1 MISSNA
7 QARADAHDPGAGH
20 HEGRV
25 AARPCHR
32 PRRLPRP
39 SREPSHRLHHR
50 DDDDERPR
58 EQGLPEEGKGRS
70 RVSIPS
76 GPAGADRHLLD
87 GARIREPGFRW
98 RAAAA
103 AAAPRQG
110 RPPQRCGARR
120 TAPTDRRGTV
130 MAAFTPILA
139 LYSLEI
145 LLLIA
150 SAAAAVSLVRVPP
163 RGRLVLWRAVV
174 IACLLLPL
182 APPRVVQV
190 DLMPMATTAR
200 VIDSGSSTLTT
211 NASTASIIGL
221 IPWIVVAGA
230 LLRTVWL
237 GIGIVR
243 LRALSRRS
251 RTAVLSDDLRTLK
264 QALAPTAEVAWH
276 DDLPQPVTFG
286 TRRPVVLLPSRLRD
300 TSEQCQRA
308 VVCHAPVHVE
318 RGDWTATIV
327 EELILT
333 ALWFHP
339 AVWWAIGQIQLNR
352 EATVDAR
359 VVGITNA
366 RRAYMEALLAFADG
380 NAPAVAPVFARRR
393 QIVMRIRQLS
403 QEVVMSRTRLT
414 LAGTTL
420 AAIVIGSTWSVV
432 SAVPIRTEV
441 RHRTVA
447 APMIEP
453 QPTAATPAAQHPQR
467 TPPPRELPPPPPPP
481 PPPPA
486 DGKTNPRVVTDPKPP
501 YPAEALPHS
510 PGATVWVAL
519 KIGANGEVTEAKAT
533 RWQLTIDHSIDDP
546 SYWASRPERAFVD
559 AAEATALKWK
569 FAPPEVNTRTQVDV
583 LFTFRNFPNANAA
596 KALRIGAGMRPPI
609 KVADIRPM
617 YPEAAKAARIEGPV
631 VLELRIGTDGLVVD
645 ASVVQSIPMLDDAA
659 VEAARQWKYAP
670 TLLNG
675 APVEVLMNVTI
686 NFVAPPAP

>member
-1 MISSNA
+1 
-7 QARADAHDPGAGH
+7 
-20 HEGRV
+20 
-25 AARPCHR
+25 
-32 PRRLPRP
+32 
-39 SREPSHRLHHR
+39 
-50 DDDDERPR
+50 
-58 EQGLPEEGKGRS
+58 
-70 RVSIPS
+70 
-76 GPAGADRHLLD
+76 
-87 GARIREPGFRW
+87 
-98 RAAAA
+98 
-103 AAAPRQG
+103 
-110 RPPQRCGARR
+110 
-120 TAPTDRRGTV
+120 

-145 LLLIA
+145 LLLVA

-182 APPRVVQV
+182 APPRVVHV
-190 DLMPMATTAR
+190 DLMPMATAAR
-200 VIDSGSSTLTT
+200 VIDPGSSTPMTGS
-211 NASTASIIGL
+211 STASIIGL

-237 GIGIVR
+237 GIGIIR

-251 RTAVLSDDLRTLK
+251 TTAALSDDLRILK

-286 TRRPVVLLPSRLRD
+286 ARHPVVLLPSRLRD
-300 TSEQCQRA
+300 TSEECQRA
-308 VVCHAPVHVE
+308 VVCHELVHVE
-318 RGDWTATIV
+318 RGDWPATIV

-359 VVGITNA
+359 VVGITGA

-380 NAPAVAPVFARRR
+380 NAPAVASVFARRR
-393 QIVMRIRQLS
+393 QIVTRIRQLS

-414 LAGTTL
+414 FAGTTL

-447 APMIEP
+447 ATRIEPQPMIEP
-453 QPTAATPAAQHPQR
+453 LLTAATPAAQNPQR
-467 TPPPRELPPPPPPP
+467 TPPPPKLPPPPPQPPPPP

-519 KIGANGEVTEAKAT
+519 KIGANGDVTEAKAT

-546 SYWASRPERAFVD
+546 NYWASKPERAFVD

-569 FAPPEVNTRTQVDV
+569 FAPPEANTRTQVDV
-583 LFTFRNFPNANAA
+583 LFTFRNIPGAAVRNIQPDAA
-596 KALRIGAGMRPPI
+596 KNGGTVIRVGGSIKPPAKVRDVQPIYPPAALAANVQGA
-609 KVADIRPM
+609 
-617 YPEAAKAARIEGPV
+617 V
-631 VLELRIGTDGLVVD
+631 VLDAHIGVDGSVLD
-645 ASVVQSIPMLDDAA
+645 ASVLRSIPLLDDAA
-659 VEAARQWKYAP
+659 VEAVRQWRYVP

-675 APVEVLMNVTI
+675 APVEVMVTVTV
-686 NFVAPPAP
+686 NFSP

>member
-1 MISSNA
+1 
-7 QARADAHDPGAGH
+7 
-20 HEGRV
+20 
-25 AARPCHR
+25 
-32 PRRLPRP
+32 
-39 SREPSHRLHHR
+39 
-50 DDDDERPR
+50 
-58 EQGLPEEGKGRS
+58 
-70 RVSIPS
+70 
-76 GPAGADRHLLD
+76 
-87 GARIREPGFRW
+87 
-98 RAAAA
+98 
-103 AAAPRQG
+103 
-110 RPPQRCGARR
+110 
-120 TAPTDRRGTV
+120 
-130 MAAFTPILA
+130 MAIFTPILA

-145 LLLIA
+145 LLLVA

-182 APPRVVQV
+182 APPRVVHV

-200 VIDSGSSTLTT
+200 VIDPGSSTLMTG
-211 NASTASIIGL
+211 ASTASIIGL

-237 GIGIVR
+237 GIGIIR

-251 RTAVLSDDLRTLK
+251 TTAALSDELRILK

-286 TRRPVVLLPSRLRD
+286 ARHPVVLLPSRLRD
-300 TSEQCQRA
+300 TSDECQRA
-308 VVCHAPVHVE
+308 VVCHELVHVE
-318 RGDWTATIV
+318 RGDWPATIV

-359 VVGITNA
+359 VVGITGA

-441 RHRTVA
+441 RHRAIA
-447 APMIEP
+447 APMME
-453 QPTAATPAAQHPQR
+453 QKLTAATPAAQNPQQ
-467 TPPPRELPPPPPPP
+467 TPPPPKLPPPPPPP

-546 SYWASRPERAFVD
+546 NYWASKPERAFVD

-569 FAPPEVNTRTQVDV
+569 FAPPEANTRTQVDV
-583 LFTFRNFPNANAA
+583 LFAFRNVPGVPLRSVEPDAAAN
-596 KALRIGAGMRPPI
+596 GATVVRVGGNIRPPA
-609 KVADIRPM
+609 KVHDVRPV
-617 YPEAAKAARIEGPV
+617 YPAAALAANVQGV
-631 VLELRIGTDGLVVD
+631 VILDAHVGVDG
-645 ASVVQSIPMLDDAA
+645 SVVEAKVLRSIPLLDDAA
-659 VEAARQWKYAP
+659 IEAVRQWRYAP

-675 APVEVLMNVTI
+675 VPIEVIVTVTV
-686 NFVAPPAP
+686 NFIL